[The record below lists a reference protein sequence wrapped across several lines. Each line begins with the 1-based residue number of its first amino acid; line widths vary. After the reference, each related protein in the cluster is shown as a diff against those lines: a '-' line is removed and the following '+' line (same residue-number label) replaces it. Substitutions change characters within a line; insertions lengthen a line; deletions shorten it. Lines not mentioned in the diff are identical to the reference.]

1 MPANRADMGSRAVNA
16 MAGMAAAFVVR
27 KALSLAW
34 TKIMGKEPP
43 ESPEDPQVAL
53 GEAIVW
59 GLLVGAGVGTARMLV
74 TRVVTQRAQR
84 GQAKAEGAEGY

>member
-16 MAGMAAAFVVR
+16 LVGMAAAFVVR
-27 KALSLAW
+27 KAISLAW

-53 GEAIVW
+53 SEAIVW
-59 GLLVGAGVGTARMLV
+59 GVLMGAGVGTARMLA
-74 TRVVTQRAQR
+74 TRVVTQRAQ
-84 GQAKAEGAEGY
+84 AKAERAEAQT

>member
-16 MAGMAAAFVVR
+16 VAGMAAAFVVR

-53 GEAIVW
+53 SEAIIW
-59 GLLVGAGVGTARMLV
+59 GVLVGAGVGTARMLA
-74 TRVVTQRAQR
+74 TRVITQRAQ
-84 GQAKAEGAEGY
+84 AKAERADAATS

>member
-16 MAGMAAAFVVR
+16 LAGIAAAFVAR

-53 GEAIVW
+53 SEAIVW
-59 GLLVGAGVGTARMLV
+59 GVLMGAGVGTARMLA
-74 TRVVTQRAQR
+74 TRVITQRAQ
-84 GQAKAEGAEGY
+84 AKADRAEARTY

>member
-16 MAGMAAAFVVR
+16 LAGMAAAFVVR
-27 KALSLAW
+27 KAISLAW

-53 GEAIVW
+53 SEAIVW
-59 GLLVGAGVGTARMLV
+59 GVLMGAGVGTARMLA
-74 TRVVTQRAQR
+74 TRIITQRAQ
-84 GQAKAEGAEGY
+84 AKAERADAATS